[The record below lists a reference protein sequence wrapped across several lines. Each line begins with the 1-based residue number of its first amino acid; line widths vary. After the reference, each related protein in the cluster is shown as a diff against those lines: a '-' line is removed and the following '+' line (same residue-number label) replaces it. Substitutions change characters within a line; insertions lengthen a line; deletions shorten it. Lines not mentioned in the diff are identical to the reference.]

1 MVATHRI
8 SRFAP
13 ACERGSAH
21 RVEPGNL
28 LKSLQFTLT
37 IFLAG
42 AVAADDD
49 ELLYPVDV
57 AVDADGN
64 VFVAD
69 HEAHA
74 LLKLE
79 DGAFRV
85 VAKGPGRPRT
95 PLYGI
100 RHIALRNDGKW
111 VASDPATMKLYTI
124 DGAGT
129 IEAVPD
135 DDRFVTPYGV
145 AVEPSGD
152 ILAVDRV
159 THRLRRVKAA
169 GQVED
174 VSDVR
179 APRAILFDKD
189 GAIVVLTDK
198 TLVKV
203 AGGQSTPIVS
213 SPPFEFPHDAVLHPN
228 GNFYVT
234 DGYAHAVWQVAPDGK
249 VTALVKGDPLKS
261 PQGLAVD
268 KKGNLLVADAHARA
282 IFRITP
288 KGELTPLAQ

>member
-1 MVATHRI
+1 MPN
-8 SRFAP
+8 RFGFLLALLFLP
-13 ACERGSAH
+13 STFTRGEDL
-21 RVEPGNL
+21 V
-28 LKSLQFTLT
+28 
-37 IFLAG
+37 
-42 AVAADDD
+42 
-49 ELLYPVDV
+49 YPVDV
-57 AVDADGN
+57 AVDPEGA
-64 VFVAD
+64 VYVAD

-79 DGAFRV
+79 GGTFKT
-85 VAKGPGRPRT
+85 VAKGKGLPRT

-100 RHIALRNDGKW
+100 RHIARTKDGKW

-129 IEAVPD
+129 ITPVAD

-159 THRLRRVKAA
+159 THRLRRVKSG

-174 VSDVR
+174 VVEVR

-203 AGGQSTPIVS
+203 SGNSTSPIVTT
-213 SPPFEFPHDAVLHPN
+213 PPFEFPHDAVLHSN
-228 GNFYVT
+228 GNYYVT
-234 DGYAHAVWQVAPDGK
+234 DGYAHAVWQVTPDGK
-249 VTALVKGDPLKS
+249 VSALVKGEPLKS
-261 PQGLAVD
+261 PQGIAVD
-268 KKGNLLVADAHARA
+268 AKGNLLVADAHAKS
-282 IFRITP
+282 IFQITLQGQVTQL
-288 KGELTPLAQ
+288 K